1 MTRSLHHRIDHKKLR
16 QMELAAVSRECCAN
30 ESLTGQVA
38 AAAAA
43 SVTRLSGKSVNAQN
57 ALMRIEA
64 KMKTRTSHSM
74 SHDDDD
80 DDDDDGAA
88 VNATTVFVGNV
99 ALSVTKKVTHVS
111 VLCYIGRTFTRVR
124 VK

>member
-1 MTRSLHHRIDHKKLR
+1 
-16 QMELAAVSRECCAN
+16 MELAAVSRECCAN

-43 SVTRLSGKSVNAQN
+43 ANVTRLSGRSVNAQN